1 MEALF
6 SSTVDVTVVGAGV
19 VGLTCALAIQKA
31 RPDRRVLVLGEA
43 ATAEQIVTLTPNSL
57 EFLESLGVKVRD
69 RSCAVHH
76 MRVYSGSELYF
87 NAADSG
93 LAALA
98 WVMKQS
104 DLQSQLETL
113 TGRQGISRVSHSLET
128 LEPTTALARKR
139 ILKGSGFEISTSLAI
154 AADGGQ
160 SLLRRLAGIESEQL
174 AYPQKAVVAQLEFSD
189 AQSASASSEAD
200 LGQTPRSKAM
210 QREPD
215 CAYQWFGPHGVLALL
230 PMKDQQY
237 CMIWSAPDQAEHDV
251 VKRLLGTSLAPEASE
266 AQFLGELREVIG
278 RSFGTPKLL
287 TPLRSFPLSRL
298 RPTSLIAERVAL
310 VGDAAHVMHPLAGQ
324 GLNLGLADAEALAEM
339 LRVLPPAADV
349 GEAIQLRRYARS
361 RAEPIALMLN
371 VTHGLQKA
379 FESKS
384 DPGVMERLWRVTR
397 ELGWRGVNEIAPLKQ
412 AMIRHA
418 S

>member
-1 MEALF
+1 
-6 SSTVDVTVVGAGV
+6 
-19 VGLTCALAIQKA
+19 
-31 RPDRRVLVLGEA
+31 
-43 ATAEQIVTLTPNSL
+43 
-57 EFLESLGVKVRD
+57 
-69 RSCAVHH
+69 
-76 MRVYSGSELYF
+76 
-87 NAADSG
+87 
-93 LAALA
+93 
-98 WVMKQS
+98 
-104 DLQSQLETL
+104 
-113 TGRQGISRVSHSLET
+113 
-128 LEPTTALARKR
+128 
-139 ILKGSGFEISTSLAI
+139 
-154 AADGGQ
+154 
-160 SLLRRLAGIESEQL
+160 
-174 AYPQKAVVAQLEFSD
+174 
-189 AQSASASSEAD
+189 
-200 LGQTPRSKAM
+200 M